1 MSRTGARDK
10 ARKQL
15 SETLKVLGD
24 CALLLGKSRMLM
36 KHVNTPDAAQ
46 YLAELDA
53 FYNRPFLATAKANGQ
68 MERHL

>member
-15 SETLKVLGD
+15 SEMLKVLGD
-24 CALLLGKSRMLM
+24 CALLLGKSRKLIE
-36 KHVNTPDAAQ
+36 HVDTPDAAQ
-46 YLAELDA
+46 YLADLDA
-53 FYNRPFLATAKANGQ
+53 FYNRPFLATAKTDGQ